1 MSGFKVF
8 SNRKDLDAVFTTRT
22 ASDPSSQ
29 VAVPFVTPAGQN
41 LSDRY
46 LPYIDGEPKAPAT
59 GFKCFDNSGNMIDL
73 RDLYSKAPSWNAVG
87 LGTSGTV
94 ATVYVL
100 DASNVYVGGTFV
112 TVRNTDGTSITCNNI
127 AKWNSTTSAWSALG
141 SGTIGTSSNVSAIHA
156 LDASNV
162 YIGGNFL
169 TAGGITVNRIAKWDG
184 SNWNALG
191 SGTKGTS
198 GDVYAIRA
206 VDASNVYVG
215 GLFVNAGDVSCNNI
229 AKWDGVN
236 WNRLGTA
243 TTYGANQQVNSIHSL
258 DASNVYIGGVFEIF
272 TGLSCRRVAKWDGYT
287 CTRLGTDASNNGTS
301 SYVQTIY
308 ALDPS
313 NVYVGGGFINA
324 NAGVTANQVPSKYI
338 SKWNGFSWSALSLA
352 TNPSI
357 NGTNTFINTIYAV
370 DASNVYVGGAFHTAG
385 DVSCNRIARYD
396 GTRWDKLDSGT
407 NANVRTITKIQ
418 NSKIIY
424 AGGDFTTADGIPC
437 NYIAQWS

>member
-22 ASDPSSQ
+22 ASDPSSP
-29 VAVPFVTPAGQN
+29 VVVPFVTPAGQN

-46 LPYIDGEPKAPAT
+46 LPYIDGEQKASAT
-59 GFKCFDNSGNMIDL
+59 GFKCFDNSGNMVDL
-73 RDLYSKAPSWNAVG
+73 SDLYSKAPSWKAVG
-87 LGTSGTV
+87 LGTSGPVLTIY
-94 ATVYVL
+94 AL
-100 DASNVYVGGTFV
+100 DASNVYVGGSFA
-112 TVRNTDGTSITCNNI
+112 TVRNADGTSITCNNI
-127 AKWNSTTSAWSALG
+127 AKWDGSSWSALG
-141 SGTIGTSSNVSAIHA
+141 SGTSNLSNVAAIHA

-162 YIGGNFL
+162 YVGGNFL
-169 TAGGITVNRIAKWDG
+169 NAGGIAVNRIAKWDG
-184 SNWNALG
+184 ANWYALG

-198 GDVYAIRA
+198 GEVYAIRA

-229 AKWDGVN
+229 AKWNGVN

-243 TTYGANQQVNSIHSL
+243 TTYGANQYVNAIHSL
-258 DASNVYIGGVFEIF
+258 DASNVYIGGVFDIF
-272 TGLSCRRVAKWDGYT
+272 TGLVCRRVAKWDGYT
-287 CTRLGTDASNNGTS
+287 CTVLGTTANNGTS
-301 SYVQTIY
+301 AYIRTVY

-324 NAGVTANQVPSKYI
+324 NAGATNQVPSKYI
-338 SKWNGFSWSALSLA
+338 SKWNGASWSALSLA
-352 TNPSI
+352 NDPSI
-357 NGTNTFINTIYAV
+357 NGTNTFVNTIYAV

-396 GTRWDKLDSGT
+396 GTSWDKLDSGT
-407 NANVRTITKIQ
+407 NDNPLIITKIP

-424 AGGDFTTADGIPC
+424 AGGNFTTAGGVLC
-437 NYIAQWS
+437 SYIAQWS